1 MKRNEIKHLLNEIQ
15 QSYSNLIDLKNQIIK
30 DNLNKSGIYLWT
42 NIITQ
47 DIYVGSS
54 IDLGLR
60 FRDYFKIS
68 YISNPSRSNSI
79 IHRAL
84 IKYGYS
90 NFQLEILEYCDINMC
105 IEREQY
111 YLDLLNP
118 KYNILKKA
126 GSSLGYKHTIETL
139 ETKMRPFL
147 KLHNAAK
154 RLPVELLDIE
164 TNLITKYDSIT
175 AAAEA
180 LNTNEKNVRH
190 AAKHNKLLLK
200 KYQVTILR
208 GI

>member
-1 MKRNEIKHLLNEIQ
+1 MKRNQINHLLNETQ
-15 QSYSNLIDLKNQIIK
+15 QSYSNLTDSKSQVIK
-30 DNLNKSGIYLWT
+30 DNLNKSGVYLWT
-42 NIITQ
+42 NTITQ

-54 IDLGLR
+54 MDLGLR
-60 FRDYFKIS
+60 LRDYFKVS
-68 YISNPSRSNSI
+68 YISNPNRANSI
-79 IHRAL
+79 IHKAL
-84 IKYGYS
+84 LKYGYA
-90 NFQLEILEYCDINMC
+90 NFQLEILEYCDISMC

-126 GSSLGYKHTIETL
+126 GSSLGYKHTLETL

-147 KLHNAAK
+147 NLHNAAK

-175 AAAEA
+175 ATAEA
-180 LNTNEKNVRH
+180 LNTNEKNVRY